1 MMRYLRK
8 LFERERGALPAR
20 ELLERQRSRRAMISL
35 FLAMLEMVK
44 LQALG
49 LVQANGEIGLKRV
62 EGFENAFT
70 AEETMNAIEEGYR

>member
-1 MMRYLRK
+1 
-8 LFERERGALPAR
+8 
-20 ELLERQRSRRAMISL
+20 MIGL

-49 LVQANGEIGLKRV
+49 LVQTNGEIGLKRM